1 MEKRIN
7 ILAVDDSPLN
17 LDVLTETLDDYYNV
31 SATISGKDAL
41 DILKE
46 EIPDLILLDIMM
58 PEMDGYE
65 VCRIIKKNKE
75 WSDIPIIFLTA
86 KNETEDIVKAYEI
99 GAADYIPKPFNP
111 PELLARV
118 KAHLEIKV
126 ARDIIKR
133 QNEEQKEMLHILC
146 HDLANPFSSV
156 LGVLDIITSDN
167 FPEFAPLLKQ
177 SAEHGLG
184 VISLVRQMRKL
195 DEKPIEL
202 ELLSLADTLSE
213 SIDMLSQ
220 KFTEKKIS
228 INIDIDRKLLIKAE
242 KTSLINSVFNNILTN
257 AAKFSYPEGTIE
269 INATETDN
277 GIKLSIIDHG
287 IGIPDSILS
296 TIFDVNQNT
305 SRTGTNG
312 EEGTGFGMPL
322 VRKFM
327 LTYGGEINIISAENK
342 GTEVELFFQ
351 NSL

>member
-1 MEKRIN
+1 MKKRMN

-17 LDVLTETLDDYYNV
+17 LDVLTETLDDFYNV

-41 DILKE
+41 EMLRE

-65 VCRIIKKNKE
+65 VCRIIKENKK
-75 WSDIPIIFLTA
+75 WADIPVIFLTA
-86 KNETEDIVKAYEI
+86 KNETEDIVRAYET
-99 GAADYIPKPFNP
+99 GAADYISKPFNP

-118 KAHLEIKV
+118 KAHLEIKT
-126 ARDIIKR
+126 ARDTIKR

-167 FPEFAPLLKQ
+167 FSEFAPLLKQ

-202 ELLSLADTLSE
+202 ELLSLTDTLSE
-213 SIDMLSQ
+213 SIDMLSR
-220 KFTEKKIS
+220 KFTEKKIV
-228 INIDIDRKLLIKAE
+228 IDMNIDSNLLIKAE
-242 KTSLINSVFNNILTN
+242 RTSLINSVFNNILTN
-257 AAKFSYPEGTIE
+257 AVKFSYPDGTIE
-269 INATETDN
+269 INASKKD
-277 GIKLSIIDHG
+277 GKIRLSIADHG
-287 IGIPDSILS
+287 IGIPDYILD
-296 TIFDVNQNT
+296 TIFNVNQNT